1 MKQHKE
7 IFSTEFVGTRLHN
20 LGRFLANGNLAKIEN
35 LTKSFYGPREHLIG
49 HLQAT
54 LNLANWHKTPN
65 CAEFKRLRHAEFSAY
80 VFHSSESFLCRTLVF
95 SLILV
100 VLVLNG
106 GIFTHSSVFDVGIF
120 TYFSFQL

>member
-1 MKQHKE
+1 MMTRVHQCKMCV
-7 IFSTEFVGTRLHN
+7 FVQIQCMH
-20 LGRFLANGNLAKIEN
+20 
-35 LTKSFYGPREHLIG
+35 HD
-49 HLQAT
+49 QAT